1 MRGAGMRTL
10 LIAATAAAVLTCA
23 ATAEEEARGGDLLP
37 YESAEVVRYEVLG
50 GLTVY
55 VESEPAG
62 GWDLLNAGLLGL
74 VALTAGMGW
83 WRLRSREDA
92 AQGALPEGDGGWPS
106 PARVRLLG
114 GLALVAGALG
124 LDEALALH
132 ETAGHNLRFLASL
145 PGVERPDDA
154 LVVAGALVLGAA
166 LLAAWRVLARVPAA
180 LAVLGLAAV
189 FGFAAALGDPLGFA
203 YEEQLEVVSAALV
216 LFAALLLSRGLAA
229 ESSSASIAS
238 SSDSSTVA
246 SSLRANSAGER
257 RSSGRSARPR
267 VSGEA
272 PPAQRM

>member
-1 MRGAGMRTL
+1 MRAL
-10 LIAATAAAVLTCA
+10 LIATAAAAVLTCA
-23 ATAEEEARGGDLLP
+23 ATAKEEARGGDLLP

-50 GLTVY
+50 GPTVY

-62 GWDLLNAGLLGL
+62 GWDLLNAGLFGL

-83 WRLRSREDA
+83 WRMRRREDEA
-92 AQGALPEGDGGWPS
+92 
-106 PARVRLLG
+106 PARLLG

-132 ETAGHNLRFLASL
+132 ETVGHNLRFLSSL

-154 LVVAGALVLGAA
+154 IVLGGALVLGAA
-166 LLAAWRVLARVPAA
+166 ALSAWRVLARVPAA
-180 LAVLGLAAV
+180 LAVLGLAAA

-203 YEEQLEVVSAALV
+203 YEEQLEVVSAGLV
-216 LFAALLLSRGLAA
+216 LVAALLLVRGVAG
-229 ESSSASIAS
+229 ESSSVSMAS
-238 SSDSSTVA
+238 SSDSSTLA

-257 RSSGRSARPR
+257 RSSGRSARPS

-272 PPAQRM
+272 PPVQRM